1 MPINSNWIHSGSLEF
16 GFRRLRVSTGWERAA
31 LILSIAAGQHA
42 LIHTCGGA
50 PLPELPEVETV
61 VRSIAPAITGHRI
74 EEAHFYSKL
83 VTRGDFKSFAK
94 SLRGS
99 SIESI
104 HRIGKHIVIQLD
116 RGLLH
121 LHLGMTGKLLW
132 NAKPGAYTRAIL
144 HLDNGTLIYDDIR
157 QFGRVTYSE
166 GAPASLARL
175 GPDALRIDFNVF
187 FASLHRHHCS
197 LKSLL
202 LNQRFVSG
210 IGNIYA
216 DEILF
221 AAGIHPKAKASR
233 LSKRRAL
240 SLYEEMGRILQTA
253 IEHRGSSISDYVD
266 SNGAKGGFQLLH
278 RVYGKAG
285 AACDRCGTSIARIV
299 IAQRGTHYCPRCQ
312 RM

>member
-1 MPINSNWIHSGSLEF
+1 
-16 GFRRLRVSTGWERAA
+16 
-31 LILSIAAGQHA
+31 
-42 LIHTCGGA
+42 
-50 PLPELPEVETV
+50 LPELPEVETV
-61 VRSIAPAITGHRI
+61 VRSIAPAITGRRI
-74 EEAHFYSKL
+74 KEAHFYSKL
-83 VTRGDFKSFAK
+83 VTRGNLRSLAK

-104 HRIGKHIVIQLD
+104 RRIGKHIVIKLD

-132 NAKPGAYTRAIL
+132 NAEPGSYTRAVFR
-144 HLDNGTLIYDDIR
+144 LDNGTLVYDDIR
-157 QFGRVTYSE
+157 QFGRVNYSDRP
-166 GAPASLARL
+166 PASLERL
-175 GPDALRIDFNVF
+175 GPDALAIDFDSF
-187 FASLHRHHCS
+187 FASLHKHRCS

-202 LNQRFVSG
+202 LNQQFVSG

-221 AAGIHPKAKASR
+221 AARIHPRTNASR
-233 LSKRRAL
+233 LSKNRAL
-240 SLYEEMGRILQTA
+240 KLYEEMGRILNTA

-285 AACDRCGTSIARIV
+285 AACDRCGTTIARTV

-312 RM
+312 RT

>member
-1 MPINSNWIHSGSLEF
+1 MPL
-16 GFRRLRVSTGWERAA
+16 
-31 LILSIAAGQHA
+31 
-42 LIHTCGGA
+42 
-50 PLPELPEVETV
+50 
-61 VRSIAPAITGHRI
+61 ITGHRI

-83 VTRGDFKSFAK
+83 VTRGNFKSFAK
-94 SLRGS
+94 SLQGS
-99 SIESI
+99 AIESVS
-104 HRIGKHIVIQLD
+104 RIGKHIVVKLD
-116 RGLLH
+116 RGSLH

-132 NAKPGAYTRAIL
+132 NVEPGNYTRAIFR
-144 HLDNGTLIYDDIR
+144 LDNGTLIYDDIR
-157 QFGRVTYSE
+157 QFGRVSYSDKLPSAI
-166 GAPASLARL
+166 GRL
-175 GPDALRIDFNVF
+175 GPDALAVNFDSF
-187 FASLHRHHCS
+187 FLSLHKHHCS

-233 LSKRRAL
+233 LLKRRAL
-240 SLYEEMGRILQTA
+240 KLYEEMGRILQTA

-266 SNGAKGGFQLLH
+266 SNGVKGGFQLLH

-285 AACDRCGTSIARIV
+285 GDCERCGAVIKRIV

-312 RM
+312 RP

>member
-1 MPINSNWIHSGSLEF
+1 
-16 GFRRLRVSTGWERAA
+16 
-31 LILSIAAGQHA
+31 
-42 LIHTCGGA
+42 
-50 PLPELPEVETV
+50 LPELPEVETV
-61 VRSIAPAITGHRI
+61 IRSIAPSITGHRI
-74 EEAHFYSKL
+74 EEAFFYSKL
-83 VTRGDFKSFAK
+83 VTRGDFKSLAK
-94 SLRGS
+94 SLCGL
-99 SIESI
+99 SITSI
-104 HRIGKHIVIQLD
+104 YRLGKHIVIQLD
-116 RGLLH
+116 RGLLY

-132 NAKPGAYTRAIL
+132 NAEPSAYARAIFR
-144 HLDNGTLIYDDIR
+144 LDNGTLVYDDIR
-157 QFGRVTYSE
+157 QFGRVNYSE
-166 GAPASLARL
+166 RPPALLERL
-175 GPDALRIDFNVF
+175 GPDALAIAFDAF
-187 FASLHRHHCS
+187 FASLHKHHCT

-233 LSKRRAL
+233 LSKKRAFR
-240 SLYEEMGRILQTA
+240 LYEEMGRILNKA

-266 SNGAKGGFQLLH
+266 SNGVKGSFQLLH

-285 AACDRCGTSIARIV
+285 AACDRCGTNIARIV